1 MGYSANMR
9 SGEPQV
15 VGAVAAVVSAFHGG
29 AELVTQIKKKHKKR
43 KGEQAYKEKQ
53 LQESLQSGEVQI
65 ETRYGADCREM
76 GEYVKRGDVIARDRL
91 LHIAVAIQAEI
102 IRSLQLAVKYENAIL
117 DLTVLHETS
126 IMNRKDTLV
135 TLDELKQRI
144 LITFPPERMSP
155 PALDSP
161 GRQTFQS
168 TESLAASMVP
178 DNYLPPGITIPDQH
192 ESDSKSSLS
201 RFLSTRR
208 TSGRN
213 SVQHSPS
220 NSLSGANFTS
230 GYQFLGPPIQE
241 SSMPG
246 HDSHPVNHADIYQDI
261 NDTLTSFQGLH
272 IDNTRRDTLG
282 QLQGLPQP
290 QRPPP
295 QFDPAD
301 LSNHPAFTNPPINLA
316 DISSHPAFAKS
327 RNMGNNPGQRVDSP
341 SLLNRNP
348 STSTASVYSDYNAEP
363 TRKNVG
369 TTFSQPFD
377 ANSFGRNDSTS
388 SRSAYSD
395 RIPASVH
402 SHSSHASVGTTGS
415 SNSAFSPRTSATS
428 AATPTTP
435 VTPDVSQGH
444 FTYSLFP
451 QVSRKGPSPPPLM
464 APPPPPPARALPSI
478 PAQPV
483 PPGSNP
489 PLSPSA
495 LKINNPFSPSTP
507 PASSTPTSPSALSI
521 SAPFSPNANTR
532 GPNTLSTSSSVSN
545 VPSYSSST
553 RPSLISNMSNL
564 TRTTTSSSNTSTPS
578 TINAANMLTGRP
590 CKQNNYWGFCKGS
603 WAVREELKKGL
614 SVQTR
619 PEGLYNN
626 VSVWQCKHCLF
637 QGDTFHKTIPG
648 KKKKEIVIDPNIHT
662 SAVGIKYRFIFLAK
676 SHVKRKSST
685 VNWDVMISGSKGG
698 CSYGCVIC
706 CAEGKSTSI
715 FGNVNTLM
723 NHIFNTH
730 AKGMTEEVQRST
742 KCVVGREPE
751 PGEQWDVCIPFKRF
765 LGDGTAVAE

>member
-1 MGYSANMR
+1 MR
-9 SGEPQV
+9 SVEPQV
-15 VGAVAAVVSAFHGG
+15 IGAVAAVVSAFHGG
-29 AELVTQIKKKHKKR
+29 AELVAQMKKKHKKR

-53 LQESLQSGEVQI
+53 LQESLQSGEIQV
-65 ETRYGADCREM
+65 ETRYAADCREL

-91 LHIAVAIQAEI
+91 LHIAVVIQAEI

-126 IMNRKDTLV
+126 IMNRKDTMV

-144 LITFPPERMSP
+144 MMMLPPQRMSP

-161 GRQTFQS
+161 SRQTLHS
-168 TESLAASMVP
+168 TESLTSSMVP

-192 ESDSKSSLS
+192 DPDSKSSLS

-208 TSGRN
+208 TSGKN
-213 SVQHSPS
+213 STQHSPS
-220 NSLSGANFTS
+220 NSLSSANFNS

-241 SSMPG
+241 SSMRG
-246 HDSHPVNHADIYQDI
+246 RDNRLENHVDIYQDI
-261 NDTLTSFQGLH
+261 NDTLTSFQGLN

-290 QRPPP
+290 RQPPP
-295 QFDPAD
+295 QFDPTD

-327 RNMGNNPGQRVDSP
+327 RNNMGNTPSQRFDSP
-341 SLLNRNP
+341 TSLNRIP
-348 STSTASVYSDYNAEP
+348 STATSSVYSEVNSEP
-363 TRKNVG
+363 TRNNMG

-402 SHSSHASVGTTGS
+402 SHSSHASIGTTGS
-415 SNSAFSPRTSATS
+415 SGSAFSPRTSATS
-428 AATPTTP
+428 APTPTTP

-451 QVSRKGPSPPPLM
+451 QVPRKGPSPPPLT
-464 APPPPPPARALPSI
+464 ALPPPPPPPTRGLPSI
-478 PAQPV
+478 PT
-483 PPGSNP
+483 PPAPQVSSP
-489 PLSPSA
+489 PLSPSPSA
-495 LKINNPFSPSTP
+495 LQISNPFSPKTP

-521 SAPFSPNANTR
+521 SAPFSPNSNTR
-532 GPNTLSTSSSVSN
+532 SPNTFSTGSHISN
-545 VPSYSSST
+545 VPSYGSSN
-553 RPSLISNMSNL
+553 RPSLISTMSNI
-564 TRTTTSSSNTSTPS
+564 TRSTTSSSSTSTPS
-578 TINAANMLTGRP
+578 TINATNMMAGRP

-603 WAVREELKKGL
+603 WGVREEIKKGL

-619 PEGLYNN
+619 PEGLYNT

-637 QGDTFHKTIPG
+637 QGDTFQVAIPG
-648 KKKKEIVIDPNIHT
+648 KKKKEVIVDPNIHT

-676 SHVKRKSST
+676 SHVKRKSSS
-685 VNWDVMISGSKGG
+685 VISGTGG
-698 CSYGCVIC
+698 ECSYGCVIC
-706 CAEGKSTSI
+706 CAEGKSTSV

-723 NHIFNTH
+723 NHIFNSH